1 MIRFLSGQRGEAYLE
16 AMLEIFFNGVLPRQP
31 DPDPI

>member
-16 AMLEIFFNGVLPRQP
+16 AMLEIFFKGVLPREP
-31 DPDPI
+31 DPDSI